1 MTWHMSA
8 PLLPLCCSTCM
19 LGSTHVCCRSSGAL
33 CWHHCPWPEAS
44 LDLLS
49 LEKQVP
55 VLEGGSVVS
64 QDYSRDVPSPKEA
77 LEGGWGKRL
86 RESSFLQSHVCSQAA
101 APQDIQQVSNLKEEK
116 PALFCCPSGCVISL
130 ERLIS

>member
-1 MTWHMSA
+1 MLQELRC
-8 PLLPLCCSTCM
+8 PLL
-19 LGSTHVCCRSSGAL
+19 
-33 CWHHCPWPEAS
+33 AS
-44 LDLLS
+44 LPLARGQPGPP
-49 LEKQVP
+49 EPGEVP